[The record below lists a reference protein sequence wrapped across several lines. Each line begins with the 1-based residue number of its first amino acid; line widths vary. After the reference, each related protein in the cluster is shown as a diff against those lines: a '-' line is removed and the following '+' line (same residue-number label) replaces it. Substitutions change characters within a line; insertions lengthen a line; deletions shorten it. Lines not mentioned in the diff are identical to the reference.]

1 MDAFSEPVRRWFDGA
16 FPGPTRVQA
25 SGWPALIRG
34 RNALLVAPTGSGKT
48 LAAFLWAIDRLCFGL
63 PPGGRDGDGADG
75 EGRGGEE
82 AARLGGGEA
91 AGVQPGVRVVYVSPL
106 KALAYDIERNLQAPL
121 GGVVRAARKL
131 GVPARPVTVDVR
143 TGDTT
148 PRERRRQLR
157 RPGEILVTTPESLFL
172 VLGSRAAANLRTV
185 ETVIVDEVHA
195 MAATKRGAHLALSLE
210 RLAELTGGRE
220 PQRIG
225 LSATVRPMDLAAEFL
240 GGDRPVEI
248 VDASEPP
255 NIDLQVVVPMAD
267 MGAPPPAPELLPDG
281 GGWPRGMETSGL
293 WPSVFP
299 RILEAVRRHRSTI
312 VFVNSRSLCERLAQR
327 LNELDRRT
335 RDGDGVDSGDD
346 DREAFFDREGAD
358 GTEDGEPLA
367 RAHHGSV
374 SHERRR
380 EIEGALKAGRLR
392 CIVATSSLELGID
405 MGSVDLVLLVEA
417 PGSTASGLQRVGRSG
432 HAVGE
437 RSRGLIFPKF
447 RGDLLECT
455 VTAIQMQRGAIESMR
470 LPENPLDV
478 LAQQIVAMCCGRERT
493 VDGIVALVR
502 RARPY
507 RGLGRNLLAAVLD
520 MLVGRFPSEEF
531 ADLRPR
537 LSWDRGRDVLTAR
550 RGADFL
556 VRMNAGTIPDRGL
569 FTVHLGPDGPRVGE
583 LDEEMVY
590 ESRAGDTF
598 LLGASAWRVTEITRD
613 RVIVRPAPG
622 EPGRMPFW
630 HGDGPGRPLE
640 LGRALGAFVRELGG
654 RQGAEARRW
663 LAREAPLDPHAVS
676 NLCAYVEEQL
686 DRTGALPTDRAVTI
700 ERFRDEVGD
709 WRVCILTPFGA
720 RVHAPWAM
728 ALERRIGR
736 RFGFEVQTLWTDD
749 GLALRLADTDELPAA
764 REFLLDPDEVEDL
777 VVEQVASSPMFASR
791 FRENAARALLL
802 PRNRP
807 GKRTPLWQQRQRSKN
822 LLSVVRR
829 HPDFPIL
836 LETYRECLSDL
847 FDLSGL
853 VDLMAKIEDGEVRV
867 DDVETPAPSPFARS
881 LVFAYEERF
890 LYDQDA
896 PAAERRAQALTLDR
910 ELLRELLGTASLREL
925 LDPEVIQAVEE
936 EFQGLAPDRRPRHED
951 DLQDL
956 LRRTGGLTREEIGER
971 APEDAGDWLAL
982 LERQKRAVE
991 VELAGNAG
999 GQPVTAT
1006 ADESARRMWVAAED
1020 AALYRDGLDAALP
1033 GGLPEDLLAPRPA
1046 PLESLLRRYARSR
1059 GPFAAADAAGRFG
1072 LPRGAVEPLL
1082 AGLEEAGRL
1091 VRGEFRREGGGVE
1104 WCDREVLRRI
1114 KRRTLA
1120 RLRREAEPVDGAAL
1134 ARFLGR
1140 WQGVDASVVAAA
1152 VRPASEAGSLSDL
1165 AVRHTLGAPASSP
1178 ASEEDA
1184 PRSGDH
1190 SRDASRPGSSAAS
1203 ALVSPVS
1210 PIRRSASPASTASG
1224 RALGRL
1230 REAVAQLE
1238 GVPLSWQTLVG
1249 HILPARAPGFRL
1261 DMLDRLATAGE
1272 LLWVGSGRLGSRDGR
1287 VAIYRRER
1295 FRHLVREV
1303 DGAAAERAGE
1313 PDEGWTG
1320 TPHGAVLERLATRGA
1335 CFTFDLVGGVAGAGD
1350 WGEMDVEAAI
1360 WDLVWAGRITNDTF
1374 LPLASLGR
1382 RRRSVAGRSPRGL
1395 PRGWRRGPRA
1405 GTAAPGLRGGVP
1417 GGGSGGVPGGLRGGV
1432 SGGVRGGMPGGR
1444 RGRAGMLAGG
1454 RWSLVADLA
1463 APGEPVS
1470 DTEWAHATATLL
1482 LDRYGVVAAETARAE
1497 NVPGAFEAL
1506 YPVLR
1511 EMEEA
1516 GHIRR
1521 GYFVHGLAGRQFAL
1535 PAAVERLRRE
1545 RRATA
1550 KRGPLEVLP
1559 AVDPANPWG
1568 AVLPWPQLGAAADSD
1583 DRDSPNGGAP
1593 PPRQKRPAPRARR
1606 LGRAPRRFAVPVP
1619 RSRRPGRLDLRQ
1631 PRRRPG
1637 TGGSLGRAAG
1647 PGRPP
1652 PAQDAAAP
1660 ADRRPPCPRV
1670 SLDRDPRRLRLREG
1684 PRRLPRQSAAAG
1696 GVAARKGRRPE
1707 GRPGLLAAAE
1717 AALLVGLE
1725 RSVLYQCGTP
1735 DDVHEGHRQVD
1746 AVGVRQADGF
1756 AETQAHRLLPPLLDR
1771 DVVRIQVGPVRRV
1784 SYRIQPSRQTG

>member
-1 MDAFSEPVRRWFDGA
+1 MDSFSEPVRRWFDDS
-16 FPGPTRVQA
+16 FPGPTRVQEL
-25 SGWPALIRG
+25 GWPVLTRG
-34 RNALLVAPTGSGKT
+34 GNALLVAPTGSGKT
-48 LAAFLWAIDRLCFGL
+48 LAAFLWAIDRLSL
-63 PPGGRDGDGADG
+63 GDEPDT
-75 EGRGGEE
+75 
-82 AARLGGGEA
+82 
-91 AGVQPGVRVVYVSPL
+91 PGVRVVYVSPL

-121 GGVVRAARKL
+121 EGVVGEARKL
-131 GVPARPVTVDVR
+131 GAPVRPVSVDVR
-143 TGDTT
+143 TGDT
-148 PRERRRQLR
+148 PPADRRRQLR
-157 RPGEILVTTPESLFL
+157 KPGEILVTTPESLYPA
-172 VLGSRAAANLRTV
+172 LGSRAAANLRTV

-210 RLAELTGGRE
+210 RLAELAE
-220 PQRIG
+220 AQDPQRIG
-225 LSATVRPMDLAAEFL
+225 LSATVRPMDLATGFL
-240 GGDRPVEI
+240 GGDRPVEV

-255 NIDLQVVVPMAD
+255 NVDLQVVVPVPD
-267 MGAPPPAPELLPDG
+267 MEAPPPAPESLSSG
-281 GGWPRGMETSGL
+281 EGWPRSFETSGL

-327 LNELDRRT
+327 LNELDDRT
-335 RDGDGVDSGDD
+335 RADVEDDETD
-346 DREAFFDREGAD
+346 DR
-358 GTEDGEPLA
+358 EPLA
-367 RAHHGSV
+367 RAHHGSI

-455 VTAIQMQRGAIESMR
+455 VTAIQMQRGAIESMK

-478 LAQQIVAMCCGRERT
+478 LAQQIVAMCCGREWT
-493 VDGIVALVR
+493 VDGILALAR

-507 RGLGRNLLAAVLD
+507 RGLTRNLLAAVLD

-569 FTVHLGPDGPRVGE
+569 FTVHLGPEGPRVGE

-598 LLGASAWRVTEITRD
+598 LLGASAWRVTDITRD

-640 LGRALGAFVRELGG
+640 LGRALGAFVRELGR
-654 RQGAEARRW
+654 RQGAAARRW

-676 NLCAYVEEQL
+676 NLCAYVEEQR
-686 DRTGALPTDRAVTI
+686 DRTGALPTDRAVTL
-700 ERFRDEVGD
+700 ERFRDEIGD

-720 RVHAPWAM
+720 RIHAPWAM

-749 GLALRLADTDELPAA
+749 GLALRFADTDELPAA
-764 REFLLDPDEVEDL
+764 REFLLEPDEVEDL

-829 HPDFPIL
+829 YPDFPIL

-853 VDLMAKIEDGEVRV
+853 VDLMAQVADGTVRV
-867 DDVETPAPSPFARS
+867 DDVETLAPSPFARS
-881 LVFAYEERF
+881 LVFSYEERF

-925 LDPEVIQAVEE
+925 LDPDVIRAVEE
-936 EFQGLAPDRRPRHED
+936 EFQGLSPNRRARHED
-951 DLQDL
+951 DLYDL
-956 LRRTGGLTREEIGER
+956 LRRTGGLTRAEIEAR
-971 APEDAGDWLAL
+971 APAEAGEWLAD

-991 VELAGNAG
+991 IELAGKAG
-999 GQPVTAT
+999 VSPVAVTA
-1006 ADESARRMWVAAED
+1006 DWSAVRMWVAADD
-1020 AALYRDGLDAALP
+1020 AVLYRDGLDAAMAD
-1033 GGLPEDLLAPRPA
+1033 GLPADLLEPRPE
-1046 PLESLLRRYARSR
+1046 PIESLLRRYAQSR
-1059 GPFAAADAAGRFG
+1059 GPFTSADAAARFG
-1072 LPRGAVEPLL
+1072 LPQGAIEPLL
-1082 AGLEEAGRL
+1082 TSLEEAGRL
-1091 VRGEFRREGGGVE
+1091 TRGEFRHESRDGAGGVE
-1104 WCDREVLRRI
+1104 WCDAEVLRRI

-1140 WQGVDASVVAAA
+1140 WQGVDTGTA
-1152 VRPASEAGSLSDL
+1152 VPTLPASRGRGRA
-1165 AVRHTLGAPASSP
+1165 AAPASS
-1178 ASEEDA
+1178 D
-1184 PRSGDH
+1184 R
-1190 SRDASRPGSSAAS
+1190 
-1203 ALVSPVS
+1203 ALV
-1210 PIRRSASPASTASG
+1210 
-1224 RALGRL
+1224 RL

-1238 GVPLSWQTLVG
+1238 GVPLSWRTLVG
-1249 HILPARAPGFRL
+1249 HVLPARVPGFRL
-1261 DMLDRLATAGE
+1261 DMLDRLAASGE
-1272 LLWVGSGRLGSRDGR
+1272 LLWLGDGRLGSRDGR
-1287 VAIYRRER
+1287 IAIYRRER
-1295 FRHLVREV
+1295 FQVLARGSEPIEAS
-1303 DGAAAERAGE
+1303 DEARA
-1313 PDEGWTG
+1313 G
-1320 TPHGAVLERLATRGA
+1320 TPHATVLDRLKARGA
-1335 CFTFDLVGGVAGAGD
+1335 CFTFDLVGGVAGDGD
-1350 WGEMDVEAAI
+1350 WGETEVEAAI
-1360 WDLVWAGRITNDTF
+1360 WDLVWAGRVTNDTF
-1374 LPLASLGR
+1374 LPLASLGKR
-1382 RRRSVAGRSPRGL
+1382 RPAPGGRSPRGL

-1405 GTAAPGLRGGVP
+1405 GTAPAAMRA
-1417 GGGSGGVPGGLRGGV
+1417 GV
-1432 SGGVRGGMPGGR
+1432 SGAR

-1454 RWSLVADLA
+1454 RWSLVSDLA
-1463 APGEPVS
+1463 APAGRLS

-1482 LDRYGVVAAETARAE
+1482 LDRYGVVAAETARNE
-1497 NVPGAFEAL
+1497 NVPGGFEAL

-1545 RRATA
+1545 RRGPA
-1550 KRGPLEVLP
+1550 KRGPIGILP

-1568 AVLPWPQLGAAADSD
+1568 AVLPWPRLGAEID
-1583 DRDSPNGGAP
+1583 
-1593 PPRQKRPAPRARR
+1593 
-1606 LGRAPRRFAVPVP
+1606 
-1619 RSRRPGRLDLRQ
+1619 
-1631 PRRRPG
+1631 PRRR
-1637 TGGSLGRAAG
+1637 
-1647 PGRPP
+1647 
-1652 PAQDAAAP
+1652 
-1660 ADRRPPCPRV
+1660 
-1670 SLDRDPRRLRLREG
+1670 G
-1684 PRRLPRQSAAAG
+1684 PRRVPGAWVVLRAGSPCLFLEAGGQGVWTFAALGGDPEPRQAWDALRDLA
-1696 GVAARKGRRPE
+1696 GRRRRRTLRLLRID
-1707 GRPGLLAAAE
+1707 GRPARESPWAATLDA
-1717 AALLVGLE
+1717 
-1725 RSVLYQCGTP
+1725 CGYEK
-1735 DDVHEGHRQVD
+1735 DL
-1746 AVGVRQADGF
+1746 DGYRVS
-1756 AETQAHRLLPPLLDR
+1756 RLLPAVQER
-1771 DVVRIQVGPVRRV
+1771 
-1784 SYRIQPSRQTG
+1784 STGR

>member
-63 PPGGRDGDGADG
+63 PPRGPDGGADG
-75 EGRGGEE
+75 EGHGGE
-82 AARLGGGEA
+82 EA

-106 KALAYDIERNLQAPL
+106 KALAYDIERNLQSPL
-121 GGVVRAARKL
+121 EGVVRAARKL
-131 GVPARPVTVDVR
+131 GVSARPVTVDVR

-148 PRERRRQLR
+148 PGERRRQLR

-172 VLGSRAAANLRTV
+172 VLGSRAAANLRAV

-248 VDASEPP
+248 VDASELP

-335 RDGDGVDSGDD
+335 RDGRGRDVGDD

-358 GTEDGEPLA
+358 ETEDGEPLA

-493 VDGIVALVR
+493 VDGILALVR

-507 RGLGRNLLAAVLD
+507 RGLTRNLLAAVLD

-663 LAREAPLDPHAVS
+663 LEAEAPLDPHAVS
-676 NLCAYVEEQL
+676 NLCAYVEEQR
-686 DRTGALPTDRAVTI
+686 DRTGALPTDRAVTV

-847 FDLSGL
+847 FDLGGL
-853 VDLMAKIEDGEVRV
+853 VELMAKIEDGEVRV

-881 LVFAYEERF
+881 LVFSYEERF
-890 LYDQDA
+890 LYDEDA

-956 LRRTGGLTREEIGER
+956 LRRTGGLTRGEIEVR
-971 APEDAGDWLAL
+971 AAPEDAGDWLAL

-1006 ADESARRMWVAAED
+1006 ADESARRRWVAADD

-1059 GPFAAADAAGRFG
+1059 GPFAASDAAGRFG

-1082 AGLEEAGRL
+1082 TGLEEAGRL

-1134 ARFLGR
+1134 ARFLTR
-1140 WQGVDASVVAAA
+1140 WQGVDTAAA
-1152 VRPASEAGSLSDL
+1152 APVLPATRERGRS
-1165 AVRHTLGAPASSP
+1165 VASS
-1178 ASEEDA
+1178 SH
-1184 PRSGDH
+1184 G
-1190 SRDASRPGSSAAS
+1190 
-1203 ALVSPVS
+1203 ALV
-1210 PIRRSASPASTASG
+1210 
-1224 RALGRL
+1224 RL

-1238 GVPLSWQTLVG
+1238 GASLSWRNLVG
-1249 HILPARAPGFRL
+1249 HVLPARVPGFRP
-1261 DMLDRLATAGE
+1261 DMLDRLAAAGE
-1272 LLWVGSGRLGSRDGR
+1272 LLWVGGGRLGSRDGR

-1295 FRHLVREV
+1295 FQVLARGSNREQRQV
-1303 DGAAAERAGE
+1303 VGDGRGRRDGGRRGSNEA
-1313 PDEGWTG
+1313 PEGWPAG
-1320 TPHGAVLERLATRGA
+1320 SPHAAVLERLDARGA
-1335 CFTFDLVGGVAGAGD
+1335 CFTFDLVGGVAGDGD
-1350 WGEMDVEAAI
+1350 WGETEVEAAI

-1374 LPLASLGR
+1374 LPLASLGK
-1382 RRRSVAGRSPRGL
+1382 RRRSAAARPARGL

-1405 GTAAPGLRGGVP
+1405 GTAPGALRGASFGA
-1417 GGGSGGVPGGLRGGV
+1417 
-1432 SGGVRGGMPGGR
+1432 R
-1444 RGRAGMLAGG
+1444 RGRTGMLAGG
-1454 RWSLVADLA
+1454 RWSLVDDLA
-1463 APGEPVS
+1463 PPAGRVS
-1470 DTEWAHATATLL
+1470 DTEWAHAMATLL
-1482 LDRYGVVAAETARAE
+1482 LDRHGVVAAETARAE
-1497 NVPGAFEAL
+1497 NVPGGFEAL

-1545 RRATA
+1545 RSART
-1550 KRGPLEVLP
+1550 KRGPVEILP

-1568 AVLPWPQLGAAADSD
+1568 AVLPWPQLGTEID
-1583 DRDSPNGGAP
+1583 
-1593 PPRQKRPAPRARR
+1593 
-1606 LGRAPRRFAVPVP
+1606 
-1619 RSRRPGRLDLRQ
+1619 
-1631 PRRRPG
+1631 PRRR
-1637 TGGSLGRAAG
+1637 
-1647 PGRPP
+1647 
-1652 PAQDAAAP
+1652 
-1660 ADRRPPCPRV
+1660 
-1670 SLDRDPRRLRLREG
+1670 G
-1684 PRRLPRQSAAAG
+1684 PRRIAGAWVVLRAGSPCLYLEAG
-1696 GVAARKGRRPE
+1696 GQGVWTFAALGGDPEPGDAWAALSDLAGRRRRRTLRLLRID
-1707 GRPGLLAAAE
+1707 GRPARESPWTATLDE
-1717 AALLVGLE
+1717 
-1725 RSVLYQCGTP
+1725 CGFEEDP
-1735 DDVHEGHRQVD
+1735 DGYRVS
-1746 AVGVRQADGF
+1746 
-1756 AETQAHRLLPPLLDR
+1756 RLLPA
-1771 DVVRIQVGPVRRV
+1771 V
-1784 SYRIQPSRQTG
+1784 